1 MQFPSVTLPEATA
14 TAQPSRPA
22 HPPMTVASVMGEIV
36 WLLTQS
42 SPHKHLF
49 LADLEW
55 LVMPPVLLSQYRIFR
70 VQDRPVGV
78 AFWAFLTEE
87 AEARLKGGNPRLRA
101 DEWKAGDRAWLID
114 LVAPF
119 GQAEVMLKDLK
130 ESVFKE
136 KTLTVWGQNEA

>member
-1 MQFPSVTLPEATA
+1 MPSPVVPPEQSSTEAPRT
-14 TAQPSRPA
+14 A

-36 WLLTQS
+36 WLMTQS
-42 SPHKHLF
+42 PVHKHLF

-87 AEARLKGGNPRLRA
+87 AEARLKGGNPRLRP

-119 GQAEVMLKDLK
+119 GKPEVMLKDLK
-130 ESVFKE
+130 EVVFRN
-136 KTLTVWGQNEA
+136 LNLNILGPSINES

>member
-1 MQFPSVTLPEATA
+1 
-14 TAQPSRPA
+14 
-22 HPPMTVASVMGEIV
+22 MTVASVMGEIV
-36 WLLTQS
+36 WLMTQS
-42 SPHKHLF
+42 PVHKHLF

-87 AEARLKGGNPRLRA
+87 AEARLKGGNPRLRP
-101 DEWKAGDRAWLID
+101 DEWKAGDRAWLIE

-119 GQAEVMLKDLK
+119 GKPEVMLRDVK
-130 ESVFKE
+130 ESIFKNE
-136 KTLTVWGQNEA
+136 KLRIFNSGAGRN